1 MKLRRFITAALLA
14 AMFSGSAVAQSNY
27 IASEI
32 PAPEW
37 PNNIR
42 LADVD
47 GDGLTDLIVPQWT
60 AGIGR
65 QLLIF
70 QQQADH
76 RFPAQ
81 PTRIVDI
88 RPEIVAVSFADVRP
102 EPGVELLLFTGNA
115 VFSLSTAQ
123 ATYAGNIRHLFDW
136 SFLASVPERRVTYFL
151 PEPRDLTGNGFVD
164 LLLPGADGYGYFSAS
179 AHEEFELV
187 GHIRT
192 ENDDIDPNQL
202 PASAGRFSTEISFNE
217 QDGLVV
223 RVIPRSASDFQD
235 FVIDARIG
243 DSQTLLETERWL
255 PPAVLSDMTAPGA
268 ADIIFLNVGDDLYG
282 QINIIDRDQIS
293 DAESP
298 ISWQGPVVME
308 GDFQL
313 LELNGDGL
321 TDIVRIVERG
331 ENWDVFLYLNQGGRF
346 DLQQPSQV
354 MRFSGYDLRI
364 STSDLLQ
371 NGQRQLSVTYYTI
384 PLVNA
389 IRNASIVRTQLLYGA
404 GSNGL
409 VFNNRPDFRQDDS
422 FSASSIR
429 GLTSPIQ
436 LHSDING
443 DGRVDALYLT
453 EEGTLAAKSISDNLQ
468 FSADPFWQYVP
479 TRTVLDFE
487 VRDINND
494 QVPDILLFH
503 SNTITALI
511 SQP

>member
-1 MKLRRFITAALLA
+1 MISRHLFAAALLA
-14 AMFSGSAVAQSNY
+14 AVLSDNVIAQTNY
-27 IASEI
+27 VASEI
-32 PAPEW
+32 PAPDW

-47 GDGLTDLIVPQWT
+47 GDGLSDLVVPQWS

-70 QQQADH
+70 QQQADQ
-76 RFPAQ
+76 RFPAR

-102 EPGVELLLFTGNA
+102 EPGAELLLFTGNA

-136 SFLASVPERRVTYFL
+136 PFLTSVPARRLTHFL
-151 PEPRDLTGNGFVD
+151 PEPRDLTSNGFVD
-164 LLLPGADGYGYFSAS
+164 LLLPGVDGYGYFTAS
-179 AHEEFELV
+179 DYENFNLA
-187 GHIRT
+187 GRIQTR
-192 ENDDIDPNQL
+192 NDDLDPAQL
-202 PASAGRFSTEISFNE
+202 PPAAGRFSTEVSFNE

-223 RVIPRSASDFQD
+223 RVIPRSASDFED
-235 FVIDARIG
+235 FVVDARS
-243 DSQTLLETERWL
+243 DSEQSLLETERWL
-255 PPAVLSDMTAPGA
+255 PPAILGDMTTPEA
-268 ADIIFLNVGDDLYG
+268 ADIVFLNVGDDLYG
-282 QINIIDRDQIS
+282 QLNIIQRSQITET
-293 DAESP
+293 ESP
-298 ISWQGPVVME
+298 VTWQGPVVME

-313 LELNGDGL
+313 LQLNGDGL
-321 TDIVRIVERG
+321 TDIARIVERG
-331 ENWDVFLYLNQGGRF
+331 ENWDVFLYLNKGGHF
-346 DLQQPSQV
+346 DLQQPDQV

-364 STSDLLQ
+364 STTDLQ
-371 NGQRQLSVTYYTI
+371 QSGQRQLSVTYYTI

-404 GSNGL
+404 GGDGL

-436 LHSDING
+436 LQSDMDG
-443 DGRVDALYLT
+443 DGRLDALYLT
-453 EEGTLAAKSISDNLQ
+453 EEGTLAAKSITNDLQ
-468 FSADPFWQYVP
+468 FSAEPFWQYVP
-479 TRTVLDFE
+479 ARTVLDFE
-487 VRDINND
+487 VHDINND
-494 QVPDILLFH
+494 QLPDLLLFH